1 MKAILELIVCC
12 AAFIGMSYC
21 HYNQKDGIILSEDTR
36 YQKWTK
42 LKKHTVDAGLKVFYS
57 GLIMF
62 ALLPSI
68 YGADWPERYWC

>member
-1 MKAILELIVCC
+1 
-12 AAFIGMSYC
+12 MSFC
-21 HYNQKDGIILSEDTR
+21 HYNQKDGIIMSEDTK
-36 YQKWTK
+36 YQKHFSEDGFWNK

-62 ALLPSI
+62 ALLPSV